1 MIRRFNCDLRQNKL
15 STIFVEDVDSV
26 ATASVS
32 KCNPGGILFI
42 QTSWSFSSQILGKLF
57 FSWQCNPRVHLGHR
71 PLNALCF
78 EGPTTTC
85 VQRANRRRLCW
96 KIHHTGEAVG
106 QLTQLITAQ
115 IYYKKMLSFQPISVK
130 NHPSDRVS
138 LCYFWFKNP
147 PSTRGGGWWEN
158 YKCALLS
165 MKK

>member
-1 MIRRFNCDLRQNKL
+1 MK
-15 STIFVEDVDSV
+15 DVDSV

-32 KCNPGGILFI
+32 KCNPNGILFI
-42 QTSWSFSSQILGKLF
+42 QTSWSFSSQILEKLF

-71 PLNALCF
+71 PLIALCF

-115 IYYKKMLSFQPISVK
+115 IYYKKCSVF
-130 NHPSDRVS
+130 NQS
-138 LCYFWFKNP
+138 LCKIIRLTESVYVIFYLKILP
-147 PSTRGGGWWEN
+147 
-158 YKCALLS
+158 ALGVVGDEKITNVPCCQW
-165 MKK
+165 KKKYVGTDREECILVLIH